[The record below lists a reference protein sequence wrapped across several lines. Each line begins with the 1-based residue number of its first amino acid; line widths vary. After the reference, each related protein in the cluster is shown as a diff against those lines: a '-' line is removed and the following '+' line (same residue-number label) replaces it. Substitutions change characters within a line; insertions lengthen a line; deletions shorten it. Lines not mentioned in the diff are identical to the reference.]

1 MSSKNGGAEA
11 SALPSSMCARPAQ
24 MVHVKHCKL
33 PRGQKEITG
42 TIAELEKAHS
52 PYNSSIWVVGKPD
65 KTWHMTVNYLELN
78 KVTPHLHAAVSS
90 AKDILDQLTLV
101 DLANVFFSI
110 DLVLKSQDQCTFTW
124 QDCQWTFL
132 VLPQGYMHSPTLS

>member
-1 MSSKNGGAEA
+1 
-11 SALPSSMCARPAQ
+11 
-24 MVHVKHCKL
+24 
-33 PRGQKEITG
+33 
-42 TIAELEKAHS
+42 
-52 PYNSSIWVVGKPD
+52 
-65 KTWHMTVNYLELN
+65 MTVNYLELN